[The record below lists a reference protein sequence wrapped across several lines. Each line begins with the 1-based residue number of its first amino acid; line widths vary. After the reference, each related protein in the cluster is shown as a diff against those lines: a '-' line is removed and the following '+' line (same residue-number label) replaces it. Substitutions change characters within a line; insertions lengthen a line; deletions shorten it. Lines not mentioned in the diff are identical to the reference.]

1 MSVSEAASSGDRLA
15 ALEAVRDRIAREL
28 DETAAARDVAS
39 LQKGLRETLAEID
52 ELRGAEAEG
61 PVTALDELVARRASR
76 KAG

>member
-61 PVTALDELVARRASR
+61 PVTALDELVARRANR